1 MKECIVSILRESAD
15 LKLRFAKESAE
26 DVVAAAT
33 ILQKALKS
41 GNKLLIFGNGGSAS
55 DSQHIAAELV
65 NKYALKR
72 KALPAIA
79 LTTDG
84 SILTPISNDGSF
96 ENVFSRQIEALGKK
110 GDVALG
116 LSTGGKSPNVI
127 KALKTAKSMELKTIA
142 FVGSDKSKVRR
153 LADCCISV
161 PSKSTPR
168 IQELHI
174 TIAHIMCELIEDALS
189 DKKES
194 SSKNE
199 NSQK

>member
-15 LKLRFAKESAE
+15 LKLRFAKESAQ
-26 DVVAAAT
+26 DVVDAAA
-33 ILQKALKS
+33 ILQKAFKS
-41 GNKLLIFGNGGSAS
+41 GNKVLIFGNGGSAS

-65 NKYALKR
+65 NKYEIKR

-84 SILTPISNDGSF
+84 SILTSVSNDVSF

-116 LSTGGKSPNVI
+116 ISTGGKSPNVI
-127 KALKTAKSMELKTIA
+127 KALRTARSMGLKTIA
-142 FVGSDKSKVRR
+142 FLGSDKSKIKR
-153 LADCCISV
+153 LTDCCISV

-174 TIAHIMCELIEDALS
+174 TIAHIICELVEDALS
-189 DKKES
+189 DKKEAP
-194 SSKNE
+194 KNE
-199 NSQK
+199 NS

>member
-1 MKECIVSILRESAD
+1 MKESIVSILRESAD
-15 LKLRFAKESAE
+15 LKLRFAKESAQ
-26 DVVAAAT
+26 DVEEAAV
-33 ILQKALKS
+33 ILQKAFKS
-41 GNKLLIFGNGGSAS
+41 GNKLLVFGNGGSAS

-84 SILTPISNDGSF
+84 SILTSVSNDGSF

-110 GDVALG
+110 GDVALA

-142 FVGSDKSKVRR
+142 LVGSDKSKITRVV
-153 LADCCISV
+153 DCCISV

-174 TIAHIMCELIEDALS
+174 TIAHIICELIDGAFS
-189 DKKES
+189 KKKES
-194 SSKNE
+194 SKSE
-199 NSQK
+199 SSQK

>member
-1 MKECIVSILRESAD
+1 MKESIVSILRESAD
-15 LKLRFAKESAE
+15 LKLRFAKESAQ
-26 DVVAAAT
+26 DVEEAAA
-33 ILQKALKS
+33 ILQKAFKS
-41 GNKLLIFGNGGSAS
+41 GNKLLVFGNGGSAS

-84 SILTPISNDGSF
+84 SILTSVSNDGSF

-110 GDVALG
+110 GDVALA

-142 FVGSDKSKVRR
+142 LVGSDKSKVTRVV
-153 LADCCISV
+153 DCCISV

-174 TIAHIMCELIEDALS
+174 TIAHIICELIDEAFS
-189 DKKES
+189 KKKES
-194 SSKNE
+194 SKSE
-199 NSQK
+199 SSQK

>member
-15 LKLRFAKESAE
+15 LKLRFAKESAK
-26 DVVAAAT
+26 DVEEAAA
-33 ILQKALKS
+33 IIQKAFKS
-41 GNKLLIFGNGGSAS
+41 GNKLLLFGNGGSAS

-79 LTTDG
+79 LTTDS
-84 SILTPISNDGSF
+84 SILTSVSNDGSF

-110 GDVALG
+110 GDVALA

-142 FVGSDKSKVRR
+142 LVGPDKSRVRR
-153 LADCCISV
+153 VADCCITV

-174 TIAHIMCELIEDALS
+174 TIAHIICELIDEAFTVR
-189 DKKES
+189 KES
-194 SSKNE
+194 KKSES
-199 NSQK
+199 SQK

>member
-1 MKECIVSILRESAD
+1 MKERIVSILRESAE
-15 LKLRFAKESAE
+15 LKLRFAKESIS
-26 DVVAAAT
+26 DVAGAAV

-41 GNKLLIFGNGGSAS
+41 GGKILIFGNGGSAS

-65 NKYALKR
+65 NKYIRKR
-72 KALPAIA
+72 KALAALA
-79 LTTDG
+79 LTTDS
-84 SILTPISNDGSF
+84 SILTSVANDGSF
-96 ENVFSRQIEALGKK
+96 EDVFSRQIEALGKK

-116 LSTGGKSPNVI
+116 ITTGGKSGNVI

-142 FVGSDKSKVRR
+142 FTGPDTSKVRR
-153 LADCCISV
+153 VADCCVSV

-174 TIAHIMCELIEDALS
+174 TIAHILCELIEETLG

-194 SSKNE
+194 AKDKS
-199 NSQK
+199 SQK

>member
-1 MKECIVSILRESAD
+1 MKERIVSILRESAD
-15 LKLRFAKESAE
+15 LKLRFARESISDVAE
-26 DVVAAAT
+26 AAV
-33 ILQKALKS
+33 ILQKAIKS
-41 GNKLLIFGNGGSAS
+41 GGKILIFGNGGSAS

-65 NKYALKR
+65 NKYTQKR
-72 KALPAIA
+72 KALPALA
-79 LTTDG
+79 LTTDS
-84 SILTPISNDGSF
+84 SILTSVANDGSF

-116 LSTGGKSPNVI
+116 ITTGGKSANVI

-142 FVGSDKSKVRR
+142 FTGPDTSKVKRIT
-153 LADCCISV
+153 DCCVSV
-161 PSKSTPR
+161 PSTSTPR

-174 TIAHIMCELIEDALS
+174 TIAHIICELIEKALS

-194 SSKNE
+194 AKNG

>member
-1 MKECIVSILRESAD
+1 MKESIVSILRESAD
-15 LKLRFAKESAE
+15 LKLRFAKESAQ
-26 DVVAAAT
+26 DVEEAAA
-33 ILQKALKS
+33 ILQKAFKS
-41 GNKLLIFGNGGSAS
+41 GSKLLVFGNGGSAS

-84 SILTPISNDGSF
+84 SILTSVSNDGSF

-110 GDVALG
+110 GDVALA

-142 FVGSDKSKVRR
+142 LVGSDKSKVTRVV
-153 LADCCISV
+153 DCCISV

-174 TIAHIMCELIEDALS
+174 TIAHIICELIDEAFS
-189 DKKES
+189 KKKES
-194 SSKNE
+194 SKSE
-199 NSQK
+199 SSQK

>member
-15 LKLRFAKESAE
+15 LKLRFAKESVE
-26 DVVAAAT
+26 DVAEAVA

-84 SILTPISNDGSF
+84 SILTSVSNDGSF

-110 GDVALG
+110 GDVALA

-142 FVGSDKSKVRR
+142 LVGSDKSKVRR
-153 LADCCISV
+153 LSDCCISV
-161 PSKSTPR
+161 PSKSTAR
-168 IQELHI
+168 VQELHI
-174 TIAHIMCELIEDALS
+174 TIAHIICELIDDAFS
-189 DKKES
+189 VKKES
-194 SSKNE
+194 SKNE
-199 NSQK
+199 STQK

>member
-1 MKECIVSILRESAD
+1 MKESIVSILRESAD
-15 LKLRFAKESAE
+15 LKLRFAKESAV
-26 DVVAAAT
+26 DVEKAAV

-41 GNKLLIFGNGGSAS
+41 GSKVLIFGNGGSAS
-55 DSQHIAAELV
+55 DSQHLAAELV
-65 NKYALKR
+65 NKYEIKR
-72 KALPAIA
+72 KGLAAIA

-84 SILTPISNDGSF
+84 SILTSVSNDGSF

-127 KALKTAKSMELKTIA
+127 KALKTAKSMGLRTIA
-142 FVGSDKSKVRR
+142 LVGSDKSKVRR
-153 LADCCISV
+153 LTDCCISV

-174 TIAHIMCELIEDALS
+174 TIAHIICELIEDS
-189 DKKES
+189 FVEKKES
-194 SSKNE
+194 QKNE